1 MKKHNACIARSG
13 IQYYLLSEL
22 PNLNLKEIPRE
33 YRDMKVFAVY
43 RPSFVLEDA
52 KEKFI
57 GKPIR
62 VEHQWIYSE
71 NDKDILGH
79 IGNEVKIKHQK
90 GEVALYSPLEIDSD
104 EKLPSFKELSPGYEA
119 VNKWQPGVTPS
130 GEEYQIVCTEIT
142 NVNHLA
148 IVETARGG
156 KDMKI
161 LDGGK
166 KMAVHS
172 GLLYFVKKK
181 LSGVNDGN
189 DANSFGSIIDK
200 LTANIKNVSDEELS
214 GMTESL
220 IKCVKD
226 LPDSDEKE
234 KVIRYIADIPLLKE
248 EDEKVVDEAL
258 SCIKESFNSLDSD
271 AVSETMEKKDMENPK
286 KETEEKKD
294 GLDAKSEVP
303 SATASVS
310 PVQTPTEKKEPAGE
324 PKPEEKKET
333 DGDAI
338 SKLVDAIDSMNKK
351 LDAILGGKKEEP
363 KKEPKEEPKKEE
375 PKEEPK
381 KEEPKADGCGEG
393 GKAPE
398 ETPKVEDSAPSS
410 LPQYTQS
417 LGSIE
422 KGYSLDDVFARLK
435 GKGGK

>member
-22 PNLNLKEIPRE
+22 PNLKLNEIPRE
-33 YRDMKVFAVY
+33 YRDYKVFAVY
-43 RPSFVLEDA
+43 RPSFVLEDV

-62 VEHQWIYSE
+62 VEHQWVYSE
-71 NDKDILGH
+71 SDKDIIGH
-79 IGNEVKIKHQK
+79 IGNEIKIKHIK
-90 GEVALYSPLEIDSD
+90 GEVALYAPLDIESD
-104 EKLPSFKELSPGYEA
+104 DKLPSFKELSPGYEA
-119 VNKWQPGVTPS
+119 VNKWQPGVSPS

-142 NVNHLA
+142 DVNHLA

-172 GLLYFVKKK
+172 GLLYYVKKK
-181 LSGVNDGN
+181 LSGINDGN
-189 DANSFGSIIDK
+189 DTNSFGGIIDK
-200 LTANIKNVSDEELS
+200 LTTNIKNISDEELS

-226 LPDSDEKE
+226 IPDSDEKE
-234 KVIRYIADIPLLKE
+234 KIVRYIADIPLLKD
-248 EDEKVVDEAL
+248 EDEKVVNEAL

-271 AVSETMEKKDMENPK
+271 AVSETMEKKDMDDPK
-286 KETEEKKD
+286 KEVEEKKD
-294 GLDAKSEVP
+294 GIDAKPELP

-310 PVQTPTEKKEPAGE
+310 PVQTPTETKEPADE
-324 PKPEEKKET
+324 PKPEEKKES

-338 SKLVDAIDSMNKK
+338 SKLADAIDAMNKK
-351 LDAILGGKKEEP
+351 LDAILGE
-363 KKEPKEEPKKEE
+363 
-375 PKEEPK
+375 K

-393 GKAPE
+393 DKAPE
-398 ETPKVEDSAPSS
+398 DTPKVEDSAPSS

-417 LGSIE
+417 LGAIE
-422 KGYSLDDVFARLK
+422 KGYSLDEAFARLY
-435 GKGGK
+435 GGK

>member
-22 PNLNLKEIPRE
+22 PNLQLKEIPRE
-33 YRDMKVFAVY
+33 YRDLKVFAVY

-62 VEHQWIYSE
+62 IEHQWIYSE
-71 NDKDILGH
+71 DDKDIIGH
-79 IGNEVKIKHQK
+79 IGSEVKIKHQK

-142 NVNHLA
+142 DIDHLA

-181 LSGVNDGN
+181 LKGVNDGN
-189 DANSFGSIIDK
+189 DANSFGVIIDK
-200 LTANIKNVSDEELS
+200 LTENIKNISNEELS
-214 GMTESL
+214 EITEKL
-220 IKCVKD
+220 IKCVED
-226 LPDSDEKE
+226 LPDSNEKE

-248 EDEKVVDEAL
+248 EDEKVVNEAL

-271 AVSETMEKKDMENPK
+271 VVSETMEKKDMENPK
-286 KETEEKKD
+286 NETEEKKD
-294 GLDAKSEVP
+294 GLNAKPDVP

-310 PVQTPTEKKEPAGE
+310 PVQTPTEANKPADE
-324 PKPEEKKET
+324 PKPEEKKEL

-338 SKLVDAIDSMNKK
+338 SKLADAIDSMNKK
-351 LDAILGGKKEEP
+351 LDAILGEKKEESKEV
-363 KKEPKEEPKKEE
+363 KKDESNTN
-375 PKEEPK
+375 
-381 KEEPKADGCGEG
+381 GCGEAD
-393 GKAPE
+393 KAAAE
-398 ETPKVEDSAPSS
+398 KPKVEDSAPSS

-417 LGSIE
+417 LGAIE

-435 GKGGK
+435 GGK

>member
-33 YRDMKVFAVY
+33 YRDLKVFAVY

-62 VEHQWIYSE
+62 IEHQWIYSE
-71 NDKDILGH
+71 DDKDIIGH
-79 IGNEVKIKHQK
+79 IGSEVKIKHQK
-90 GEVALYSPLEIDSD
+90 GEVALYSPLEIESD

-142 NVNHLA
+142 DINHLA

-166 KMAVHS
+166 KMTVHS

-181 LSGVNDGN
+181 LKGVNDGN
-189 DANSFGSIIDK
+189 DANSFGVLIDK
-200 LTANIKNVSDEELS
+200 LTENIKNISNEELS
-214 GMTESL
+214 EITEKL
-220 IKCVKD
+220 IKCVED

-248 EDEKVVDEAL
+248 EDEKVINEAL

-271 AVSETMEKKDMENPK
+271 AVSETMEKKDMENPNN
-286 KETEEKKD
+286 ETEEKKD
-294 GLDAKSEVP
+294 GLNAKPDVP

-310 PVQTPTEKKEPAGE
+310 PVQTPTEANKPAGE
-324 PKPEEKKET
+324 PKPEEKKEL

-338 SKLVDAIDSMNKK
+338 SKLADAIDSMNKK
-351 LDAILGGKKEEP
+351 LDAILGE
-363 KKEPKEEPKKEE
+363 KKEE

-393 GKAPE
+393 DKAPN
-398 ETPKVEDSAPSS
+398 TPKVEDSAPSS

-417 LGSIE
+417 LGAIE

-435 GKGGK
+435 GGK

>member
-1 MKKHNACIARSG
+1 MKKHNSCIARSG

-22 PNLNLKEIPRE
+22 PNLKLNEIPRE
-33 YRDMKVFAVY
+33 YRDYKVFAVY

-62 VEHQWIYSE
+62 IEHQWIYSE
-71 NDKDILGH
+71 DDKDIIGH
-79 IGNEVKIKHQK
+79 IGSEVKIKHQK
-90 GEVALYSPLEIDSD
+90 GEVALYSPLEIESD

-166 KMAVHS
+166 KMAIHS
-172 GLLYFVKKK
+172 GLLYFVKRK
-181 LSGVNDGN
+181 LSGINDGN
-189 DANSFGSIIDK
+189 DANSFGAIIDK
-200 LTANIKNVSDEELS
+200 LTENIKNISDEELS

-248 EDEKVVDEAL
+248 EDEKVVNEAL

-286 KETEEKKD
+286 KEETEENKY
-294 GLDAKSEVP
+294 GLGAKPEVP
-303 SATASVS
+303 SATASAS
-310 PVQTPTEKKEPAGE
+310 PVQTPTETKEPADE
-324 PKPEEKKET
+324 QKPEEKKES

-351 LDAILGGKKEEP
+351 LDAILGE
-363 KKEPKEEPKKEE
+363 KKEE

-381 KEEPKADGCGEG
+381 KEEPNADGCGG
-393 GKAPE
+393 GDKAPD
-398 ETPKVEDSAPSS
+398 TPKVEDSAPSS

-417 LGSIE
+417 LGAIK

-435 GKGGK
+435 GGK

>member
-22 PNLNLKEIPRE
+22 PNLKLNKIPRE
-33 YRDMKVFAVY
+33 YRDYKVFAVY
-43 RPSFVLEDA
+43 RPSFVLEDV

-57 GKPIR
+57 SKPIR
-62 VEHQWIYSE
+62 VEHEWVYSE
-71 NDKDILGH
+71 SDKGIIGH
-79 IGNEVKIKHQK
+79 IGNEIKIKHIK
-90 GEVALYSPLEIDSD
+90 GEVVLTAPLNIESD
-104 EKLPSFKELSPGYEA
+104 EKLPSFKELSPGYKA
-119 VNKWQPGVTPS
+119 VNKWQTGISPS

-142 NVNHLA
+142 DVNHLA

-181 LSGVNDGN
+181 LRGVNDGN
-189 DANSFGSIIDK
+189 DANSFGGIIDK
-200 LTANIKNVSDEELS
+200 LTTNIKNISDEELS
-214 GMTESL
+214 EMTEGL
-220 IKCVKD
+220 IKLVKD
-226 LPDSDEKE
+226 FPDSDEKE
-234 KVIRYIADIPLLKE
+234 KIIRYIADIPLLKN
-248 EDEKVVDEAL
+248 EDEKVVNEAL

-271 AVSETMEKKDMENPK
+271 AVSETMEKKDMDDPK
-286 KETEEKKD
+286 KEVVEEKKD
-294 GLDAKSEVP
+294 GLVSKPELP

-310 PVQTPTEKKEPAGE
+310 PVQTPTETNVPADE

-333 DGDAI
+333 DGDTI

-351 LDAILGGKKEEP
+351 LDAIIGGKKEEP
-363 KKEPKEEPKKEE
+363 KEDQ
-375 PKEEPK
+375 K
-381 KEEPKADGCGEG
+381 KEEPKADGFGEG

-417 LGSIE
+417 LGAIE

-435 GKGGK
+435 GGK

>member
-22 PNLNLKEIPRE
+22 PNLQLKEIPRE
-33 YRDMKVFAVY
+33 YRDLKVFAVY

-62 VEHQWIYSE
+62 IEHQCIYSE
-71 NDKDILGH
+71 YDKDIIGH
-79 IGNEVKIKHQK
+79 IGSEVKIKHQK
-90 GEVALYSPLEIDSD
+90 GEVALYSSLEIDSD

-142 NVNHLA
+142 DIDHLA

-181 LSGVNDGN
+181 IKGVNDGN
-189 DANSFGSIIDK
+189 DANSFGVLIDK
-200 LTANIKNVSDEELS
+200 LTENIKNISNEELS
-214 GMTESL
+214 EITEKL
-220 IKCVKD
+220 IKCVED
-226 LPDSDEKE
+226 LPDSNEKE

-248 EDEKVVDEAL
+248 EDEKVVNEAL

-286 KETEEKKD
+286 NETEEKKD
-294 GLDAKSEVP
+294 GLNAKPDVP

-310 PVQTPTEKKEPAGE
+310 PVQTPTEANKPADE
-324 PKPEEKKET
+324 PKPEEKKEL

-338 SKLVDAIDSMNKK
+338 SKLADAIDSMNKK
-351 LDAILGGKKEEP
+351 LDAILGEKKEESKEV
-363 KKEPKEEPKKEE
+363 KKDESNTN
-375 PKEEPK
+375 
-381 KEEPKADGCGEG
+381 GCGEAD
-393 GKAPE
+393 KAAAE
-398 ETPKVEDSAPSS
+398 KPKVEDSAPSS

-417 LGSIE
+417 LGAIE

-435 GKGGK
+435 GGK

>member
-22 PNLNLKEIPRE
+22 PNLKLKEIPRE
-33 YRDMKVFAVY
+33 YRDLKVFAVY

-62 VEHQWIYSE
+62 IEHQWIYSE
-71 NDKDILGH
+71 DDKDIIGH
-79 IGNEVKIKHQK
+79 IGSEVKIKHQK

-142 NVNHLA
+142 DINHLA

-181 LSGVNDGN
+181 IKGVNDGN
-189 DANSFGSIIDK
+189 DANSFGVLIDK
-200 LTANIKNVSDEELS
+200 LTENIKNISNEELS
-214 GMTESL
+214 EITEKL
-220 IKCVKD
+220 IKCVED
-226 LPDSDEKE
+226 LPDSNEKE

-248 EDEKVVDEAL
+248 EDEKVVNEAL

-271 AVSETMEKKDMENPK
+271 AVSETMEKKDMENQK
-286 KETEEKKD
+286 NETEKEKD
-294 GLDAKSEVP
+294 GLNDKSDV
-303 SATASVS
+303 SSSKASVS
-310 PVQTPTEKKEPAGE
+310 TAQTTTETNKSADKQ
-324 PKPEEKKET
+324 KSEEKKEL

-338 SKLVDAIDSMNKK
+338 SKLADAIDSMNKK
-351 LDAILGGKKEEP
+351 LDAILGEKKEESKEV
-363 KKEPKEEPKKEE
+363 KKDESNTN
-375 PKEEPK
+375 
-381 KEEPKADGCGEG
+381 GCGEAD
-393 GKAPE
+393 KAAAE
-398 ETPKVEDSAPSS
+398 KSKVEDSATSS

-417 LGSIE
+417 LGAIE

-435 GKGGK
+435 GGK

>member
-22 PNLNLKEIPRE
+22 PNLQLKEIPRE
-33 YRDMKVFAVY
+33 YRDLKVFAVY

-62 VEHQWIYSE
+62 IEHQWIYSE
-71 NDKDILGH
+71 DDKDIIGH
-79 IGNEVKIKHQK
+79 IGSEVKIKHQK
-90 GEVALYSPLEIDSD
+90 GEVALYSSLEIDSD

-142 NVNHLA
+142 DIDHLA

-181 LSGVNDGN
+181 IKGVNDGN
-189 DANSFGSIIDK
+189 DANSFGVLIDK
-200 LTANIKNVSDEELS
+200 LTENIKNISNEELS
-214 GMTESL
+214 EITEKL
-220 IKCVKD
+220 IKCVED
-226 LPDSDEKE
+226 LPDSNEKE

-248 EDEKVVDEAL
+248 EDEKVVNEAL

-286 KETEEKKD
+286 NETEEKKD
-294 GLDAKSEVP
+294 GLNAKPDVP

-310 PVQTPTEKKEPAGE
+310 PVQTPTEANKPADE
-324 PKPEEKKET
+324 PKPEEKKEI

-338 SKLVDAIDSMNKK
+338 SKLADAIDSMNKK
-351 LDAILGGKKEEP
+351 LDAILGE
-363 KKEPKEEPKKEE
+363 KKEE

-381 KEEPKADGCGEG
+381 KEEPNADGCGEG
-393 GKAPE
+393 DKAPD
-398 ETPKVEDSAPSS
+398 TPKVEDSAPSS

-417 LGSIE
+417 LGAIE

-435 GKGGK
+435 GGK

>member
-22 PNLNLKEIPRE
+22 PNLKLNEIPRE
-33 YRDMKVFAVY
+33 YRDLKVFAVY

-52 KEKFI
+52 KERFI

-62 VEHQWIYSE
+62 IEHHWIYSE
-71 NDKDILGH
+71 DDKDIIGH

-142 NVNHLA
+142 DVNHLA
-148 IVETARGG
+148 IVQTARGG

-181 LSGVNDGN
+181 LCGVNDGN
-189 DANSFGSIIDK
+189 DTNSFGSIIDK
-200 LTANIKNVSDEELS
+200 LAANIKNVSDEELS
-214 GMTESL
+214 KMTESL
-220 IKCVKD
+220 IKCVND

-248 EDEKVVDEAL
+248 EDEKVINEAL

-271 AVSETMEKKDMENPK
+271 AVSETMEKKDMDAPK
-286 KETEEKKD
+286 KVTEENKD
-294 GLDAKSEVP
+294 GSNAKPNVP

-310 PVQTPTEKKEPAGE
+310 PVQNPTETNKPADE
-324 PKPEEKKET
+324 PKPEEKKEI
-333 DGDAI
+333 DGDTL
-338 SKLVDAIDSMNKK
+338 SKLADAIDSMNKK
-351 LDAILGGKKEEP
+351 LDAILGEKKEESKEV
-363 KKEPKEEPKKEE
+363 KKDESNTN
-375 PKEEPK
+375 
-381 KEEPKADGCGEG
+381 GCGEAN
-393 GKAPE
+393 KAADE
-398 ETPKVEDSAPSS
+398 KPKVEDSAPSS

-417 LGSIE
+417 LGAIE

-435 GKGGK
+435 GGK

>member
-22 PNLNLKEIPRE
+22 PNLKLNEIPRE
-33 YRDMKVFAVY
+33 YRDLKVFAVY

-52 KEKFI
+52 KERFI

-62 VEHQWIYSE
+62 IEHHWIYSE
-71 NDKDILGH
+71 DDKDIIGH
-79 IGNEVKIKHQK
+79 IGSEVKIKHQK

-142 NVNHLA
+142 DVNHLA
-148 IVETARGG
+148 IVQTARGG

-181 LSGVNDGN
+181 LCGVNDGN
-189 DANSFGSIIDK
+189 DTNSFCAIIDK
-200 LTANIKNVSDEELS
+200 LAANIKNVSDEELS
-214 GMTESL
+214 KMTESL
-220 IKCVKD
+220 IKCVND

-248 EDEKVVDEAL
+248 EDEKVVNEAL

-271 AVSETMEKKDMENPK
+271 AVSETMEKKDMEDPK
-286 KETEEKKD
+286 KVTEENKD
-294 GLDAKSEVP
+294 GSNDKPDVP

-310 PVQTPTEKKEPAGE
+310 PVQTPTETNKPADE
-324 PKPEEKKET
+324 PKPEEKKEI
-333 DGDAI
+333 DGDTL
-338 SKLVDAIDSMNKK
+338 SKLADAIDSMNKK
-351 LDAILGGKKEEP
+351 LDAILGEKKEESKEV
-363 KKEPKEEPKKEE
+363 KKDESNTN
-375 PKEEPK
+375 
-381 KEEPKADGCGEG
+381 GCGEAD
-393 GKAPE
+393 KAAAE
-398 ETPKVEDSAPSS
+398 KPKVEDSAPSS

-417 LGSIE
+417 LGAIE

-435 GKGGK
+435 GGK

>member
-22 PNLNLKEIPRE
+22 PNLKLNGIPRE
-33 YRDMKVFAVY
+33 YRDLKVFAVY

-62 VEHQWIYSE
+62 IEHQWIYSE
-71 NDKDILGH
+71 DDKDIIGH
-79 IGNEVKIKHQK
+79 IGSEVKIKHQK
-90 GEVALYSPLEIDSD
+90 GEVALYSPLEIESD

-119 VNKWQPGVTPS
+119 VNKWQPGITPS

-142 NVNHLA
+142 DINHLA

-181 LSGVNDGN
+181 IKGVNDGN
-189 DANSFGSIIDK
+189 DANSFGVLIDK
-200 LTANIKNVSDEELS
+200 LTENIKNISNEELS
-214 GMTESL
+214 EITEKL
-220 IKCVKD
+220 IKCVED
-226 LPDSDEKE
+226 LPDSNEKE

-248 EDEKVVDEAL
+248 EDEKVVNEAL

-286 KETEEKKD
+286 NETEEKKD
-294 GLDAKSEVP
+294 GLNAKPDVP

-310 PVQTPTEKKEPAGE
+310 PVQTPTEENKPADE
-324 PKPEEKKET
+324 PKPEEKKEL

-338 SKLVDAIDSMNKK
+338 SKLADAIDSMNKK
-351 LDAILGGKKEEP
+351 LDAILGEKKEES
-363 KKEPKEEPKKEE
+363 KEVKEDESNTN
-375 PKEEPK
+375 
-381 KEEPKADGCGEG
+381 GCGEAD
-393 GKAPE
+393 KAAAE
-398 ETPKVEDSAPSS
+398 KPKVEDSAPSS

-417 LGSIE
+417 LGAIE

-435 GKGGK
+435 GGK

>member
-22 PNLNLKEIPRE
+22 PNLKLNEIPRE
-33 YRDMKVFAVY
+33 YRDLKVFAVY

-62 VEHQWIYSE
+62 IEHQWIYSE
-71 NDKDILGH
+71 DDKDIIGH

-142 NVNHLA
+142 DINHIA

-181 LSGVNDGN
+181 LKGVNDGN
-189 DANSFGSIIDK
+189 DANSFGVLIDK
-200 LTANIKNVSDEELS
+200 LTENIKNISNEELS
-214 GMTESL
+214 EITEKL
-220 IKCVKD
+220 IKCVED
-226 LPDSDEKE
+226 LPDSNEKE

-248 EDEKVVDEAL
+248 EDEKVVNEAL

-286 KETEEKKD
+286 NETEEKKD
-294 GLDAKSEVP
+294 GLNAKPDVP

-310 PVQTPTEKKEPAGE
+310 PVQTPTEANKPADE
-324 PKPEEKKET
+324 QKPEEKKEL

-338 SKLVDAIDSMNKK
+338 SKLADAIDSMNKK
-351 LDAILGGKKEEP
+351 LDAILGEKKEESKEV
-363 KKEPKEEPKKEE
+363 KKDESNTN
-375 PKEEPK
+375 
-381 KEEPKADGCGEG
+381 GCGEAD
-393 GKAPE
+393 KAAAE
-398 ETPKVEDSAPSS
+398 KPKVEDSAPSS

-417 LGSIE
+417 LGAIE

-435 GKGGK
+435 GGK

>member
-22 PNLNLKEIPRE
+22 PNLKLKEIPRE
-33 YRDMKVFAVY
+33 YRDLKVFAVY

-62 VEHQWIYSE
+62 IEHQWIYSE
-71 NDKDILGH
+71 DDKDIIGH
-79 IGNEVKIKHQK
+79 IGSEVKIKHQK
-90 GEVALYSPLEIDSD
+90 GEVALYSPLEIESD

-119 VNKWQPGVTPS
+119 VNKWQPGITPS

-142 NVNHLA
+142 DINHLA

-172 GLLYFVKKK
+172 GLLYFVKRK
-181 LSGVNDGN
+181 LSGINDGN
-189 DANSFGSIIDK
+189 DANSFGAIIDK
-200 LTANIKNVSDEELS
+200 LTENIKNVSDEELS
-214 GMTESL
+214 GMTKSL
-220 IKCVKD
+220 IECMKD

-248 EDEKVVDEAL
+248 EDEKVVNEAL
-258 SCIKESFNSLDSD
+258 NCIKESFNSLDSD
-271 AVSETMEKKDMENPK
+271 AVSETMEKKDMDDPK
-286 KETEEKKD
+286 KEEAEGQKD
-294 GLDAKSEVP
+294 GLGAKSELP
-303 SATASVS
+303 SATASAS
-310 PVQTPTEKKEPAGE
+310 PVQTPTETKEPADE
-324 PKPEEKKET
+324 PKPEEKKEF

-351 LDAILGGKKEEP
+351 LDAILGE
-363 KKEPKEEPKKEE
+363 KKEE

-381 KEEPKADGCGEG
+381 KEESKADGCGEG
-393 GKAPE
+393 DKAPD
-398 ETPKVEDSAPSS
+398 TPKVEDSAPSS

-417 LGSIE
+417 LGAIE

-435 GKGGK
+435 GGK

>member
-22 PNLNLKEIPRE
+22 PNLKLNGIPRE
-33 YRDMKVFAVY
+33 YRDLKVFAVY

-62 VEHQWIYSE
+62 IEHQWIYSE
-71 NDKDILGH
+71 DDKDIIGH
-79 IGNEVKIKHQK
+79 IGSEVKIKHQK

-119 VNKWQPGVTPS
+119 VNKWQPGITPS

-142 NVNHLA
+142 DINHLA

-181 LSGVNDGN
+181 IKGVNDGN
-189 DANSFGSIIDK
+189 DANSFGVLIDK
-200 LTANIKNVSDEELS
+200 LTENIKNISNEELS
-214 GMTESL
+214 EITEKL
-220 IKCVKD
+220 IKCVED
-226 LPDSDEKE
+226 LPDSNEKE

-248 EDEKVVDEAL
+248 EDEKVVNEAL

-271 AVSETMEKKDMENPK
+271 AVSETMEKKDMENPEN
-286 KETEEKKD
+286 ETEEKKD
-294 GLDAKSEVP
+294 GLNAKPDVP

-310 PVQTPTEKKEPAGE
+310 PVQTPTEANKPADE
-324 PKPEEKKET
+324 PKPEEKKEL

-338 SKLVDAIDSMNKK
+338 SKLADAIDSMNKK
-351 LDAILGGKKEEP
+351 LDAILGEKKEESKEV
-363 KKEPKEEPKKEE
+363 KKDESNTN
-375 PKEEPK
+375 
-381 KEEPKADGCGEG
+381 GCGEAD
-393 GKAPE
+393 KAAAE
-398 ETPKVEDSAPSS
+398 KPKVEDSAPSS

-417 LGSIE
+417 LGAIE

-435 GKGGK
+435 GGK

>member
-22 PNLNLKEIPRE
+22 PNLNLNEIPRE
-33 YRDMKVFAVY
+33 YRDLKVFAVY

-62 VEHQWIYSE
+62 IEHQWIYSE
-71 NDKDILGH
+71 DDKDIIGH
-79 IGNEVKIKHQK
+79 IGSEVKIKHQK
-90 GEVALYSPLEIDSD
+90 GEVALYSPLEIESD
-104 EKLPSFKELSPGYEA
+104 EKLPSFKELSPGYDA

-142 NVNHLA
+142 DINHLA

-181 LSGVNDGN
+181 IKGVNDGN
-189 DANSFGSIIDK
+189 DANSFGVLIDK
-200 LTANIKNVSDEELS
+200 LTENIKNISNEELS
-214 GMTESL
+214 EITEKL
-220 IKCVKD
+220 IKCVED
-226 LPDSDEKE
+226 LPDSNEKE

-248 EDEKVVDEAL
+248 EDEKVVNEAL

-286 KETEEKKD
+286 NETEEKKD
-294 GLDAKSEVP
+294 GLNAKPDVP
-303 SATASVS
+303 SETASAS
-310 PVQTPTEKKEPAGE
+310 SVQTPTEANKPADE
-324 PKPEEKKET
+324 PKPEEKKEI
-333 DGDAI
+333 DGDTL
-338 SKLVDAIDSMNKK
+338 SKLADAIDSMNKK
-351 LDAILGGKKEEP
+351 LDAILGEKKEESKEV
-363 KKEPKEEPKKEE
+363 KKDESNTN
-375 PKEEPK
+375 
-381 KEEPKADGCGEG
+381 GCGEAD
-393 GKAPE
+393 KAAAE
-398 ETPKVEDSAPSS
+398 KPKVEDSAPSS

-417 LGSIE
+417 LGAIE

-435 GKGGK
+435 GGK

>member
-22 PNLNLKEIPRE
+22 PNLQLKEIPRE
-33 YRDMKVFAVY
+33 YRDLKVFAVY

-62 VEHQWIYSE
+62 IEHQWIYSE
-71 NDKDILGH
+71 DDKDIIGH
-79 IGNEVKIKHQK
+79 IGSEVKIKHQK

-142 NVNHLA
+142 DINHLA

-181 LSGVNDGN
+181 IKGVNDGN
-189 DANSFGSIIDK
+189 DANSFGAIIDK
-200 LTANIKNVSDEELS
+200 LTENIKNISDEELS

-248 EDEKVVDEAL
+248 EDEKVVNEAL

-286 KETEEKKD
+286 NETEEKKD
-294 GLDAKSEVP
+294 GLNAKPDVP

-310 PVQTPTEKKEPAGE
+310 PVQTPTEANKPADE
-324 PKPEEKKET
+324 PKPEEKKEI

-338 SKLVDAIDSMNKK
+338 SKLADAIDSMNKK
-351 LDAILGGKKEEP
+351 LDAILGE
-363 KKEPKEEPKKEE
+363 KKEE

-381 KEEPKADGCGEG
+381 KEEPNADGCGEG
-393 GKAPE
+393 DKAPD
-398 ETPKVEDSAPSS
+398 TPKVEDSAPSS

-417 LGSIE
+417 LGAIE

-435 GKGGK
+435 GGK

>member
-22 PNLNLKEIPRE
+22 PNLKLNEIPRE
-33 YRDMKVFAVY
+33 YRDLKVFAVY
-43 RPSFVLEDA
+43 RPSFVLEDV
-52 KEKFI
+52 KERFI

-62 VEHQWIYSE
+62 IEHQWIYSE
-71 NDKDILGH
+71 DDKDIIGH
-79 IGNEVKIKHQK
+79 IGSEVKIKHQK
-90 GEVALYSPLEIDSD
+90 GEVALYAPLEIESD

-119 VNKWQPGVTPS
+119 VNKWQPGITPS

-142 NVNHLA
+142 DVNHLA

-189 DANSFGSIIDK
+189 DANSFGAIIDK
-200 LTANIKNVSDEELS
+200 LTANIKNISDEELS
-214 GMTESL
+214 GMTEGL

-248 EDEKVVDEAL
+248 EDEKVVNEAL

-271 AVSETMEKKDMENPK
+271 AVSETMEKKDMEDPK
-286 KETEEKKD
+286 NETEEKKD
-294 GLDAKSEVP
+294 GLDAKPELP

-310 PVQTPTEKKEPAGE
+310 PVQTPTETKEPADE
-324 PKPEEKKET
+324 PKPEEKKES

-338 SKLVDAIDSMNKK
+338 SKLADAIDAMNKK
-351 LDAILGGKKEEP
+351 LDAILGE
-363 KKEPKEEPKKEE
+363 KKEE
-375 PKEEPK
+375 PKEEPKEEK
-381 KEEPKADGCGEG
+381 KEEPKADGCGDG
-393 GKAPE
+393 NKPE
-398 ETPKVEDSAPSS
+398 DTPKVEDSAPSS

-417 LGSIE
+417 LGAIE

-435 GKGGK
+435 GKGGN

>member
-22 PNLNLKEIPRE
+22 PNLKLKEIPRE
-33 YRDMKVFAVY
+33 YRDLKVFAVY

-62 VEHQWIYSE
+62 IEHQWIYSE
-71 NDKDILGH
+71 DDKDIIGH
-79 IGNEVKIKHQK
+79 IGSEVKIKHQK

-142 NVNHLA
+142 DINHLA

-181 LSGVNDGN
+181 LKGVNDGN
-189 DANSFGSIIDK
+189 DANSFGVIIDK
-200 LTANIKNVSDEELS
+200 LTENIKNISDEELS

-248 EDEKVVDEAL
+248 EDEKVVNEAL

-286 KETEEKKD
+286 NETEEKKD
-294 GLDAKSEVP
+294 GLNAKPDEP

-310 PVQTPTEKKEPAGE
+310 PVQTPTETNKPADE
-324 PKPEEKKET
+324 PKPEEKKEI

-338 SKLVDAIDSMNKK
+338 SKLADAIDSMNKK
-351 LDAILGGKKEEP
+351 LDAILGE
-363 KKEPKEEPKKEE
+363 KKEE

-381 KEEPKADGCGEG
+381 KEEPNADGCGKG
-393 GKAPE
+393 DKAPD
-398 ETPKVEDSAPSS
+398 TPKVEDSAPSS

-417 LGSIE
+417 LGAIE

-435 GKGGK
+435 GGK

>member
-33 YRDMKVFAVY
+33 YRDLKVFAVY

-57 GKPIR
+57 GKPIKI
-62 VEHQWIYSE
+62 EHQWIYSE
-71 NDKDILGH
+71 DDKDI
-79 IGNEVKIKHQK
+79 IGYIGSEVKIKHQK
-90 GEVALYSPLEIDSD
+90 GEVALYSPLEIESD

-142 NVNHLA
+142 DINHLA

-181 LSGVNDGN
+181 IKGVNDGN
-189 DANSFGSIIDK
+189 DANSFGVLIDK
-200 LTANIKNVSDEELS
+200 LTENIKNISNEELS
-214 GMTESL
+214 EITEKL
-220 IKCVKD
+220 IKCVED
-226 LPDSDEKE
+226 LPDSNEKE

-248 EDEKVVDEAL
+248 EDEKVVNEAL

-286 KETEEKKD
+286 NETEEKKD
-294 GLDAKSEVP
+294 GLNAKPDAP

-310 PVQTPTEKKEPAGE
+310 PVQTPTEANKPADE
-324 PKPEEKKET
+324 PKPEEKKEL

-338 SKLVDAIDSMNKK
+338 SKLADAINSMNKK
-351 LDAILGGKKEEP
+351 LDAILGEKKEESKEV
-363 KKEPKEEPKKEE
+363 KKDESNTN
-375 PKEEPK
+375 
-381 KEEPKADGCGEG
+381 GCGEAD
-393 GKAPE
+393 KAASE
-398 ETPKVEDSAPSS
+398 KPKVEDSAPSS

-417 LGSIE
+417 LGAIE

-435 GKGGK
+435 GGK

>member
-33 YRDMKVFAVY
+33 YRDLKVFAVY

-62 VEHQWIYSE
+62 IEHQWIYSE
-71 NDKDILGH
+71 DDKDIIGH
-79 IGNEVKIKHQK
+79 IGSEVKIKHQK

-142 NVNHLA
+142 DINHLA

-181 LSGVNDGN
+181 LKGVNDGN
-189 DANSFGSIIDK
+189 DANSFGVIIDK
-200 LTANIKNVSDEELS
+200 LTENIKNISNEELS
-214 GMTESL
+214 ETTEKL
-220 IKCVKD
+220 IKCVED
-226 LPDSDEKE
+226 LPDSNEKE

-248 EDEKVVDEAL
+248 EDEKVVNEAL

-286 KETEEKKD
+286 NETEEKKD
-294 GLDAKSEVP
+294 GLNAKPDVP

-310 PVQTPTEKKEPAGE
+310 PVQTPTETNKPADE
-324 PKPEEKKET
+324 PKPEEKKEI

-351 LDAILGGKKEEP
+351 LDAILGE
-363 KKEPKEEPKKEE
+363 KKEE

-381 KEEPKADGCGEG
+381 KEEPNADGCGEG
-393 GKAPE
+393 DKAPD
-398 ETPKVEDSAPSS
+398 TPKVEDSAPSS

-417 LGSIE
+417 LGAIE

-435 GKGGK
+435 GGK

>member
-22 PNLNLKEIPRE
+22 PNLKLKEIPRE
-33 YRDMKVFAVY
+33 YRDLKVFAVY

-62 VEHQWIYSE
+62 IEHQWIYSE
-71 NDKDILGH
+71 DDKDIIGH
-79 IGNEVKIKHQK
+79 IGSEVKIKHQK
-90 GEVALYSPLEIDSD
+90 GEVALYSPLEIESD

-119 VNKWQPGVTPS
+119 VNKWQPGITPS

-142 NVNHLA
+142 DINHLA

-181 LSGVNDGN
+181 IKGVNDGN
-189 DANSFGSIIDK
+189 DANSFGVLIDK
-200 LTANIKNVSDEELS
+200 LTENIKNISNEELS
-214 GMTESL
+214 EITEKL
-220 IKCVKD
+220 IKCVED
-226 LPDSDEKE
+226 LPDSNEKE

-248 EDEKVVDEAL
+248 EDEKVVNEAL

-286 KETEEKKD
+286 NETEEKKE
-294 GLDAKSEVP
+294 L
-303 SATASVS
+303 
-310 PVQTPTEKKEPAGE
+310 
-324 PKPEEKKET
+324 

-338 SKLVDAIDSMNKK
+338 SKLADAIDSMNKK
-351 LDAILGGKKEEP
+351 LDAILGEKKEESKEV
-363 KKEPKEEPKKEE
+363 KKDESNTN
-375 PKEEPK
+375 
-381 KEEPKADGCGEG
+381 GCGEAD
-393 GKAPE
+393 KAAAE
-398 ETPKVEDSAPSS
+398 KPKVEDSATSS

-417 LGSIE
+417 LGAIE

-435 GKGGK
+435 GGK

>member
-22 PNLNLKEIPRE
+22 PNLKLNEIPRE
-33 YRDMKVFAVY
+33 YRDYKVFAVY
-43 RPSFVLEDA
+43 RPSFVLEDV
-52 KEKFI
+52 KERFI

-71 NDKDILGH
+71 SDKDIIGH
-79 IGNEVKIKHQK
+79 IGNEIKIKHIK
-90 GEVALYSPLEIDSD
+90 GEVALYAPLDIESD

-119 VNKWQPGVTPS
+119 VNKWQPGVSPS

-142 NVNHLA
+142 DVNHLA

-172 GLLYFVKKK
+172 GLLYYVKKK

-189 DANSFGSIIDK
+189 DTNSFGGIIDK
-200 LTANIKNVSDEELS
+200 LTTNIKNISDEELS

-234 KVIRYIADIPLLKE
+234 KIVRYIADIPLLKD
-248 EDEKVVDEAL
+248 EDEKVVNEAL

-271 AVSETMEKKDMENPK
+271 AVSETMEKKDMDDPK
-286 KETEEKKD
+286 NEVEEKKD
-294 GLDAKSEVP
+294 GIDAKPELP

-310 PVQTPTEKKEPAGE
+310 PVQTPTETKEPADE
-324 PKPEEKKET
+324 PKPEEKKES

-338 SKLVDAIDSMNKK
+338 SKLADAIDAMNKK
-351 LDAILGGKKEEP
+351 LDAILGE
-363 KKEPKEEPKKEE
+363 KKEE
-375 PKEEPK
+375 PKEEPKEEK

-393 GKAPE
+393 DKAPE

-417 LGSIE
+417 LGAIE
-422 KGYSLDDVFARLK
+422 KGYSLDEAFARLY
-435 GKGGK
+435 GGK

>member
-22 PNLNLKEIPRE
+22 PNLKLKEIPRE
-33 YRDMKVFAVY
+33 YRDLKVFAVY

-62 VEHQWIYSE
+62 IEHQWIYSE
-71 NDKDILGH
+71 DDKDIIGH
-79 IGNEVKIKHQK
+79 IGSEVKIKHQK

-119 VNKWQPGVTPS
+119 VNKWQPGITPS

-142 NVNHLA
+142 DINHLA

-166 KMAVHS
+166 KMAIHS
-172 GLLYFVKKK
+172 GLLYFVKRK
-181 LSGVNDGN
+181 LGGINDGN
-189 DANSFGSIIDK
+189 DANSFGAIIDK
-200 LTANIKNVSDEELS
+200 LTENIKNVSDEELS

-248 EDEKVVDEAL
+248 EDEKVVNEAL

-271 AVSETMEKKDMENPK
+271 AVSETMEKKDMENPNQ
-286 KETEEKKD
+286 EVEEKKD
-294 GLDAKSEVP
+294 GIDAKPEVP

-310 PVQTPTEKKEPAGE
+310 PVQTPTETKESADE
-324 PKPEEKKET
+324 SKPEEKKEF

-351 LDAILGGKKEEP
+351 LDAILGE
-363 KKEPKEEPKKEE
+363 KKEE
-375 PKEEPK
+375 PKEKPK
-381 KEEPKADGCGEG
+381 KEEPNADGCGKG
-393 GKAPE
+393 DKAPD
-398 ETPKVEDSAPSS
+398 TPKVEDSAPSS

-417 LGSIE
+417 LGAIE

-435 GKGGK
+435 GGK

>member
-22 PNLNLKEIPRE
+22 PNLKLKEIPRE
-33 YRDMKVFAVY
+33 YRDLKVFAVY

-62 VEHQWIYSE
+62 IEHQWIYSE
-71 NDKDILGH
+71 DDKDIIGH
-79 IGNEVKIKHQK
+79 IGSEVKIKHQK
-90 GEVALYSPLEIDSD
+90 GEVALYSSLEIDSD

-142 NVNHLA
+142 DINHLA

-181 LSGVNDGN
+181 IKGVNDGN
-189 DANSFGSIIDK
+189 DANSFGVLIDK
-200 LTANIKNVSDEELS
+200 LTENIKNISNEELS
-214 GMTESL
+214 ETTEKL
-220 IKCVKD
+220 IKCVED
-226 LPDSDEKE
+226 LPDSNEKE

-248 EDEKVVDEAL
+248 EDEKVVNEAL

-286 KETEEKKD
+286 NETEEKKD
-294 GLDAKSEVP
+294 GLNAKPDVP

-310 PVQTPTEKKEPAGE
+310 PAQTSTEANKPADE
-324 PKPEEKKET
+324 PKPEEKKEI

-338 SKLVDAIDSMNKK
+338 SKLADAIDSMNKK
-351 LDAILGGKKEEP
+351 LDAILGE
-363 KKEPKEEPKKEE
+363 KKEE

-381 KEEPKADGCGEG
+381 KEEPNADGCGEG
-393 GKAPE
+393 DKAPD
-398 ETPKVEDSAPSS
+398 TPKVEDSAPSS

-417 LGSIE
+417 LGAIE

-435 GKGGK
+435 GGK

>member
-33 YRDMKVFAVY
+33 YRDLKVFAVY

-52 KEKFI
+52 KEKFV

-62 VEHQWIYSE
+62 IEHQWIYSE
-71 NDKDILGH
+71 SDKDIIGH

-119 VNKWQPGVTPS
+119 VNKWQPGVSPS

-142 NVNHLA
+142 DVNHLA

-181 LSGVNDGN
+181 LGGINDGN
-189 DANSFGSIIDK
+189 DANSFGAIIDK
-200 LTANIKNVSDEELS
+200 LTANIKNISDEELS
-214 GMTESL
+214 GMTEGL

-248 EDEKVVDEAL
+248 EDEKVVNEAL

-271 AVSETMEKKDMENPK
+271 AVSETMEKKDMDDPK
-286 KETEEKKD
+286 KEVEEKKD
-294 GLDAKSEVP
+294 GIDAKPEVP

-310 PVQTPTEKKEPAGE
+310 PVQTPTETKEPADE
-324 PKPEEKKET
+324 PKPEEKKES

-338 SKLVDAIDSMNKK
+338 SKLADAIDAMNKK
-351 LDAILGGKKEEP
+351 LDAILGE
-363 KKEPKEEPKKEE
+363 KKEE
-375 PKEEPK
+375 PKEEPKEEK
-381 KEEPKADGCGEG
+381 KEEPKADGCGDG
-393 GKAPE
+393 NKPE
-398 ETPKVEDSAPSS
+398 DTPKVEDSAPSS

-417 LGSIE
+417 LGAIE

-435 GKGGK
+435 GKGGN

>member
-22 PNLNLKEIPRE
+22 PNLKLNEIPRE
-33 YRDMKVFAVY
+33 YRDLKVFAVY
-43 RPSFVLEDA
+43 RPSFVLEDV
-52 KEKFI
+52 KERFI

-62 VEHQWIYSE
+62 IEHQWIYSE
-71 NDKDILGH
+71 DDKDIIGH
-79 IGNEVKIKHQK
+79 IGSEVKIKHQK
-90 GEVALYSPLEIDSD
+90 GEVALYAPLEIDSD

-142 NVNHLA
+142 DVNHLA

-189 DANSFGSIIDK
+189 AANSFGSIIDK

-214 GMTESL
+214 GMTMSL
-220 IKCVKD
+220 IKCVND
-226 LPDSDEKE
+226 LPDSNEKE

-248 EDEKVVDEAL
+248 EDEKVVNEAL

-286 KETEEKKD
+286 NETEEKKD
-294 GLDAKSEVP
+294 GLNAKPDVP

-310 PVQTPTEKKEPAGE
+310 PVQTPTEANKPADE
-324 PKPEEKKET
+324 PKPEEKKEL

-338 SKLVDAIDSMNKK
+338 SKLADAIDSMNKK
-351 LDAILGGKKEEP
+351 LDAILGEKKEESKEV
-363 KKEPKEEPKKEE
+363 KKDESNTN
-375 PKEEPK
+375 
-381 KEEPKADGCGEG
+381 GCGEAD
-393 GKAPE
+393 KAATE
-398 ETPKVEDSAPSS
+398 KPKVEDSAPSS

-417 LGSIE
+417 LGTVE
-422 KGYSLDDVFARLK
+422 KGYSLDDVFNRLK
-435 GKGGK
+435 GGK

>member
-22 PNLNLKEIPRE
+22 PNLKLNGIPRE
-33 YRDMKVFAVY
+33 YRDLKVFAVY

-62 VEHQWIYSE
+62 IEHQWIYSE
-71 NDKDILGH
+71 DDKDIIGH

-130 GEEYQIVCTEIT
+130 GEEDQIVCTEIT
-142 NVNHLA
+142 DVNHLA
-148 IVETARGG
+148 IVQTARGG

-181 LSGVNDGN
+181 LCGVNDGN
-189 DANSFGSIIDK
+189 DTNSFCAIIDK
-200 LTANIKNVSDEELS
+200 LAANIKNVSDEELS
-214 GMTESL
+214 KMTESL
-220 IKCVKD
+220 IKCVND

-248 EDEKVVDEAL
+248 EDEKVVNEAL

-271 AVSETMEKKDMENPK
+271 AVSETMEKKDMENPE
-286 KETEEKKD
+286 KEVEEKKD
-294 GLDAKSEVP
+294 GIDAKPEVP

-310 PVQTPTEKKEPAGE
+310 PVQTPTETKEPADE
-324 PKPEEKKET
+324 SKPEEKKEN

-363 KKEPKEEPKKEE
+363 KEEKKEE
-375 PKEEPK
+375 PKT
-381 KEEPKADGCGEG
+381 DGNGES

-398 ETPKVEDSAPSS
+398 PKVEDSAPSS

-417 LGSIE
+417 LGAIE

-435 GKGGK
+435 GGK

>member
-22 PNLNLKEIPRE
+22 PNLKLKEIPRE
-33 YRDMKVFAVY
+33 YRDLKVFAVY

-62 VEHQWIYSE
+62 IEHQWIYSE
-71 NDKDILGH
+71 DDKDIIGH
-79 IGNEVKIKHQK
+79 IGSEVKIKHQK
-90 GEVALYSPLEIDSD
+90 GEVALYSSLEIDSD

-142 NVNHLA
+142 DINHLA

-181 LSGVNDGN
+181 IKGVNDGN
-189 DANSFGSIIDK
+189 DANSFGVLIDK
-200 LTANIKNVSDEELS
+200 LTENIKNISNEELS
-214 GMTESL
+214 EITEKL
-220 IKCVKD
+220 IKCVED

-248 EDEKVVDEAL
+248 EDEKVVNEAL

-286 KETEEKKD
+286 NETEEKKD
-294 GLDAKSEVP
+294 GLNAKPDVH
-303 SATASVS
+303 SATANVS
-310 PVQTPTEKKEPAGE
+310 SAQTTTEANKSADESKS
-324 PKPEEKKET
+324 EEKKKL

-338 SKLVDAIDSMNKK
+338 SKLADAIDSMNKK
-351 LDAILGGKKEEP
+351 LDAILGEKKEESKEV
-363 KKEPKEEPKKEE
+363 KKDESNTN
-375 PKEEPK
+375 
-381 KEEPKADGCGEG
+381 GCGEAD
-393 GKAPE
+393 KSAAE
-398 ETPKVEDSAPSS
+398 KQKVEDSATSS

-417 LGSIE
+417 LGAIE
-422 KGYSLDDVFARLK
+422 KVYSLDDVFARLK
-435 GKGGK
+435 GGK

>member
-22 PNLNLKEIPRE
+22 PNLKLNGIPRE
-33 YRDMKVFAVY
+33 YRDLKVFAVY

-62 VEHQWIYSE
+62 IEHQWIYSE
-71 NDKDILGH
+71 DDKDIIGH
-79 IGNEVKIKHQK
+79 IGSEVKIKHQK

-119 VNKWQPGVTPS
+119 VNKWQPGITPS

-142 NVNHLA
+142 DINHLA

-181 LSGVNDGN
+181 IKGVNDGN
-189 DANSFGSIIDK
+189 DANSFGVLIDK
-200 LTANIKNVSDEELS
+200 LTENIKNISNEELS
-214 GMTESL
+214 EITEKL
-220 IKCVKD
+220 IKCVED
-226 LPDSDEKE
+226 LPDSNEKE

-248 EDEKVVDEAL
+248 EDEKVINEAL

-271 AVSETMEKKDMENPK
+271 AVSETMEKKDMENPEN
-286 KETEEKKD
+286 ETEEKKD
-294 GLDAKSEVP
+294 GLNAKPDVP

-310 PVQTPTEKKEPAGE
+310 PVQTPTEANKPADE
-324 PKPEEKKET
+324 PKPEEKKEL

-338 SKLVDAIDSMNKK
+338 SKLADAIDSMNKK
-351 LDAILGGKKEEP
+351 LDAILGEKKEESKEV
-363 KKEPKEEPKKEE
+363 KKDESNTN
-375 PKEEPK
+375 
-381 KEEPKADGCGEG
+381 GCGEAD
-393 GKAPE
+393 KAAAE
-398 ETPKVEDSAPSS
+398 KPKVEDSAPSS

-417 LGSIE
+417 LGAIE

-435 GKGGK
+435 GGK

>member
-22 PNLNLKEIPRE
+22 PKLKLNEIPRE
-33 YRDMKVFAVY
+33 YRDYKVFAVY

-62 VEHQWIYSE
+62 IEHQWICSE
-71 NDKDILGH
+71 DDKDILGH
-79 IGNEVKIKHQK
+79 IGSEVKIKHQK

-142 NVNHLA
+142 DINHLA

-172 GLLYFVKKK
+172 GLLYFVKRK
-181 LSGVNDGN
+181 LSGINDGN
-189 DANSFGSIIDK
+189 DANSFGVIIDK
-200 LTANIKNVSDEELS
+200 LTENIKNISNEELS
-214 GMTESL
+214 EITENL
-220 IKCVKD
+220 MKCLKD

-248 EDEKVVDEAL
+248 EDEKVVNEAL

-286 KETEEKKD
+286 NETEEKKD
-294 GLDAKSEVP
+294 GLNAKPDVP

-310 PVQTPTEKKEPAGE
+310 PVQTPTEANKPADE
-324 PKPEEKKET
+324 PKPEEKKES

-351 LDAILGGKKEEP
+351 LDAILGEKKEESKEV
-363 KKEPKEEPKKEE
+363 KKDESNTN
-375 PKEEPK
+375 
-381 KEEPKADGCGEG
+381 GCGEAD
-393 GKAPE
+393 KAADE
-398 ETPKVEDSAPSS
+398 KPKVEDSAPSS

-417 LGSIE
+417 LGAIE

-435 GKGGK
+435 GGK

>member
-1 MKKHNACIARSG
+1 M
-13 IQYYLLSEL
+13 
-22 PNLNLKEIPRE
+22 
-33 YRDMKVFAVY
+33 
-43 RPSFVLEDA
+43 EDA

-62 VEHQWIYSE
+62 IEHQWIYSE
-71 NDKDILGH
+71 DDKDIIGH
-79 IGNEVKIKHQK
+79 IGSEVKIKHQK

-142 NVNHLA
+142 DINHLA

-172 GLLYFVKKK
+172 GLLYFVKRK
-181 LSGVNDGN
+181 LGGINDGN
-189 DANSFGSIIDK
+189 DANSFGAIIDK
-200 LTANIKNVSDEELS
+200 LTENIKNISDEELS

-248 EDEKVVDEAL
+248 EDEKVVNEAL

-271 AVSETMEKKDMENPK
+271 AVSETMEKKDMENPQN
-286 KETEEKKD
+286 ETEEKKD
-294 GLDAKSEVP
+294 GLNAKPDVP

-310 PVQTPTEKKEPAGE
+310 PVQTPTEANKPADE
-324 PKPEEKKET
+324 PKPEEKKEI

-338 SKLVDAIDSMNKK
+338 SKLADAIDSMNKK
-351 LDAILGGKKEEP
+351 LDAILGE
-363 KKEPKEEPKKEE
+363 KKEE

-381 KEEPKADGCGEG
+381 KEEPNADGCGECD
-393 GKAPE
+393 KAPD
-398 ETPKVEDSAPSS
+398 TPKVEDSAPSS

-417 LGSIE
+417 LGAIE

-435 GKGGK
+435 GGK

>member
-22 PNLNLKEIPRE
+22 PNLKLNGIPRE
-33 YRDMKVFAVY
+33 YRDLKVFAVY

-62 VEHQWIYSE
+62 IEHQWIYSDD
-71 NDKDILGH
+71 DKDIIGH
-79 IGNEVKIKHQK
+79 IGSEVKIKHQK

-142 NVNHLA
+142 DINHLA

-181 LSGVNDGN
+181 IKGVNDGN
-189 DANSFGSIIDK
+189 DANSFGVLIDK
-200 LTANIKNVSDEELS
+200 LTENIKNISNEELS
-214 GMTESL
+214 EITEKL
-220 IKCVKD
+220 IKCVED
-226 LPDSDEKE
+226 LPDSNEKE

-248 EDEKVVDEAL
+248 EDEKVVNEAL

-286 KETEEKKD
+286 NETEEKKD
-294 GLDAKSEVP
+294 GLNAKPDVP

-310 PVQTPTEKKEPAGE
+310 PVQTPTEANKPADE
-324 PKPEEKKET
+324 PKPEEKKEL

-338 SKLVDAIDSMNKK
+338 SKLADAIDSMNKK
-351 LDAILGGKKEEP
+351 LDAILGEKKEESKEV
-363 KKEPKEEPKKEE
+363 KKDESNTN
-375 PKEEPK
+375 
-381 KEEPKADGCGEG
+381 GCGEAD
-393 GKAPE
+393 KAAAE
-398 ETPKVEDSAPSS
+398 KPKVEDSAPSS

-417 LGSIE
+417 LGAIE
-422 KGYSLDDVFARLK
+422 KGYSLDDLFARLK
-435 GKGGK
+435 GGK

>member
-22 PNLNLKEIPRE
+22 PNLNLNEIPRE
-33 YRDMKVFAVY
+33 YRDLKVFAVY

-52 KEKFI
+52 KERFI

-62 VEHQWIYSE
+62 IEHHWIYSE
-71 NDKDILGH
+71 DDKDIIGH

-142 NVNHLA
+142 DVNHLA
-148 IVETARGG
+148 IVQTARGG

-181 LSGVNDGN
+181 LCGVNDGN
-189 DANSFGSIIDK
+189 DTNSFCSIIDK
-200 LTANIKNVSDEELS
+200 LAANIKNVSDEELS
-214 GMTESL
+214 KMTESL
-220 IKCVKD
+220 IKCVND

-248 EDEKVVDEAL
+248 EDEKVVNEAL

-286 KETEEKKD
+286 KVTEENKD
-294 GLDAKSEVP
+294 GSNAKPNVP

-310 PVQTPTEKKEPAGE
+310 PVQTPTETNKPADE
-324 PKPEEKKET
+324 PKPEEKKEI
-333 DGDAI
+333 DGDTL
-338 SKLVDAIDSMNKK
+338 SKLADAIDSMNKK
-351 LDAILGGKKEEP
+351 LDAILGEKKEESKEV
-363 KKEPKEEPKKEE
+363 KKDESNTN
-375 PKEEPK
+375 
-381 KEEPKADGCGEG
+381 GCGEAD
-393 GKAPE
+393 KAAAE
-398 ETPKVEDSAPSS
+398 KPKVEDSAPSS

-417 LGSIE
+417 LGAIE

-435 GKGGK
+435 GGK

>member
-22 PNLNLKEIPRE
+22 PNLKLNEIPRE
-33 YRDMKVFAVY
+33 YRDYKVFAVY

-62 VEHQWIYSE
+62 IEHQWIYSE
-71 NDKDILGH
+71 DDKDIIGH
-79 IGNEVKIKHQK
+79 IGSEVKIKHQK

-142 NVNHLA
+142 DVNHLA

-181 LSGVNDGN
+181 VSGINDGN
-189 DANSFGSIIDK
+189 DANSFGAIIDK

-248 EDEKVVDEAL
+248 EDEKVVNEAL

-271 AVSETMEKKDMENPK
+271 AVSETMEKKDMEVTKN
-286 KETEEKKD
+286 ETEEKKD
-294 GLDAKSEVP
+294 GLNDKSDV
-303 SATASVS
+303 SSSKASVS
-310 PVQTPTEKKEPAGE
+310 TAQTTTETNKSADKQ
-324 PKPEEKKET
+324 KSEEKKEL

-338 SKLVDAIDSMNKK
+338 SKLADAIDSMNKK
-351 LDAILGGKKEEP
+351 LDAILGEKKEESKEV
-363 KKEPKEEPKKEE
+363 KKDESNTN
-375 PKEEPK
+375 
-381 KEEPKADGCGEG
+381 GCGEAD
-393 GKAPE
+393 KTAAE
-398 ETPKVEDSAPSS
+398 KQKVEDSAHSS

-417 LGSIE
+417 LGAIE

-435 GKGGK
+435 GGK